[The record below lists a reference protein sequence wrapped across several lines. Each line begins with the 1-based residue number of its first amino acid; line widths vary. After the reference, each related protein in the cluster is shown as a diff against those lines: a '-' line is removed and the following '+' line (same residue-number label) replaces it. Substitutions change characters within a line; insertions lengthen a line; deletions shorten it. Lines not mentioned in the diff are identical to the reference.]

1 MSLLDYPKLDFSKLL
16 LNVHDIDEGVD
27 LMDVFPKLNLYADFV
42 GYKKKDRNK
51 IIRYVMYAFDV
62 NSPLM
67 ELSILKDR
75 TDHAL
80 NLAGID
86 TKKRREEIHGR
97 TDSFVNALI
106 RTFIAKIQANRK
118 FELYMSME
126 AALQDLLE
134 NISAPIHSD
143 DKTNPAKFQT
153 ANKTRFEN
161 SMNAEQLIKSLD
173 KLEEE
178 IFPHFHEVKYLL
190 GSDKEAS
197 VFSAGAAEGLAN
209 KAAKVNG

>member
-1 MSLLDYPKLDFSKLL
+1 MSVLDYSKLNFSKLL
-16 LNVHDIDEGVD
+16 INVHDIEEGVD
-27 LMDVFPKLNLYADFV
+27 LMEAFPKLNLYADFV
-42 GYKKKDRNK
+42 GYNKKDRNK

-67 ELSILKDR
+67 ELSILRDR

-97 TDSFVNALI
+97 SDGFVNALI
-106 RTFIAKIQANRK
+106 RTFVAKIQGNRK

-134 NISAPIHSD
+134 NISAPIHGDEKSSPD
-143 DKTNPAKFQT
+143 KFQR
-153 ANKTRFEN
+153 ANKVRFEN
-161 SMNAEQLIKSLD
+161 SMNAQELIKSLD
-173 KLEEE
+173 KLEID
-178 IFPHFHEVKYLL
+178 IFPHFHEVKGLL
-190 GSDKEAS
+190 TTDKEESAY
-197 VFSAGAAEGLAN
+197 SAGAAESLAD
-209 KAAKVNG
+209 KAKRLHG